1 VNRVQNVQAVQPLR
15 GACPERSRRVQFVL
29 PHVAGED
36 EGGGLNDLNDLNYL
50 NEPK

>member
-15 GACPERSRRVQFVL
+15 SVQFVL
-29 PHVAGED
+29 PRDAGED
-36 EGGGLNDLNDLNYL
+36 ERGDFNDLNDLNYL